1 MIYHRI
7 SSLSLDLLAKK
18 HWQPT
23 QLCSVFRQTADKV
36 GTRTAEISAG
46 IQLQAYFYIWE
57 LLVKAVCVWFNLDK
71 FAPSP
76 ALAFPFPGLLLPL
89 YRVCCL
95 HHASLLHE
103 RGHYRQWNHLLLT
116 HYHSQ
121 CLSDHPRHRPGGSF
135 SLAGKPEHTA
145 TLLESADIFSMTTCL
160 CCICNFFS
168 ILAAAWKLVL

>member
-57 LLVKAVCVWFNLDK
+57 LLVKAVCIN
-71 FAPSP
+71 AC
-76 ALAFPFPGLLLPL
+76 GL
-89 YRVCCL
+89 
-95 HHASLLHE
+95 
-103 RGHYRQWNHLLLT
+103 
-116 HYHSQ
+116 
-121 CLSDHPRHRPGGSF
+121 
-135 SLAGKPEHTA
+135 
-145 TLLESADIFSMTTCL
+145 I
-160 CCICNFFS
+160 
-168 ILAAAWKLVL
+168 